1 MSTVKEWWG
10 CWEVRR
16 AWTLALPLTSYATLL
31 NLLPSLGLYF
41 LIHKTGAIVVPTC
54 RVKWV
59 GLCDMTISITSES
72 CFSGKASW
80 RSWALLADSSAQW
93 PEECSWVKA
102 EQPTAQKKVPTVI
115 QIATVQEKVRHHLHA
130 LRQMRM
136 LLLNKWSPPPHL
148 LYSPIPQPNHLQ
160 GKSFMRSSLSHF
172 YSNQMPGLFLFSSE
186 ESEKTSKPIL

>member
-16 AWTLALPLTSYATLL
+16 AWTLALPLTSYATLI

-80 RSWALLADSSAQW
+80 RSWALPADSSTQW

-136 LLLNKWSPPPHL
+136 LLLNKWSPHPISFIHPSL
-148 LYSPIPQPNHLQ
+148 GLTISRASPSWDPAYLISIATKCQGFSYSLQ
-160 GKSFMRSSLSHF
+160 R
-172 YSNQMPGLFLFSSE
+172 NQR
-186 ESEKTSKPIL
+186 KP

>member
-1 MSTVKEWWG
+1 MSTVKEWRG

-16 AWTLALPLTSYATLL
+16 AWTLALPLTSYATLI

-72 CFSGKASW
+72 CFSGKASR
-80 RSWALLADSSAQW
+80 RSWALPADSSAPW

-102 EQPTAQKKVPTVI
+102 EQPTAQQKVPT
-115 QIATVQEKVRHHLHA
+115 EEVRHHLHA
-130 LRQMRM
+130 LRQMRI

-160 GKSFMRSSLSHF
+160 GKSFMRSSLSHL
-172 YSNQMPGLFLFSSE
+172 YSNQMPGFLLFSSE
-186 ESEKTSKPIL
+186 ESEKTLKPIL